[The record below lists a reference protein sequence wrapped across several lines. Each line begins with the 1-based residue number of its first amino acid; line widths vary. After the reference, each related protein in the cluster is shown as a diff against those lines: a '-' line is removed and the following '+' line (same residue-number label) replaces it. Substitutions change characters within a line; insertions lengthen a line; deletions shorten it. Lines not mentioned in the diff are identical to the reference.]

1 MKAIIEAKKYR
12 DTDSSY
18 IVVEIRF
25 LCVPMFYYKKAMG
38 LLVDFYESIYISCY
52 CKICSLGMTPVHCG

>member
-18 IVVEIRF
+18 IVVPI
-25 LCVPMFYYKKAMG
+25 FYYKKQWA
-38 LLVDFYESIYISCY
+38 C
-52 CKICSLGMTPVHCG
+52 

>member
-25 LCVPMFYYKKAMG
+25 LCVLWGTERNVY
-38 LLVDFYESIYISCY
+38 
-52 CKICSLGMTPVHCG
+52 

>member
-25 LCVPMFYYKKAMG
+25 FVFLYSIIKSNG
-38 LLVDFYESIYISCY
+38 LVSQFLRKHLYF
-52 CKICSLGMTPVHCG
+52 LLL

>member
-25 LCVPMFYYKKAMG
+25 LCVPIFYYKKQWAC
-38 LLVDFYESIYISCY
+38 LSIFTKAFIF
-52 CKICSLGMTPVHCG
+52 PVIVRYAPWV

>member
-1 MKAIIEAKKYR
+1 MNAIIEAKKYR

-25 LCVPMFYYKKAMG
+25 FLCSYI
-38 LLVDFYESIYISCY
+38 LL
-52 CKICSLGMTPVHCG
+52 

>member
-25 LCVPMFYYKKAMG
+25 LCVTIFYYKKQWA
-38 LLVDFYESIYISCY
+38 C
-52 CKICSLGMTPVHCG
+52 

>member
-1 MKAIIEAKKYR
+1 MKDIIEAKKYR

-25 LCVPMFYYKKAMG
+25 LCVPIFYYKEQWA
-38 LLVDFYESIYISCY
+38 C
-52 CKICSLGMTPVHCG
+52 

>member
-25 LCVPMFYYKKAMG
+25 LFLYFIIKSNG
-38 LLVDFYESIYISCY
+38 LVSQFLRKHLYF
-52 CKICSLGMTPVHCG
+52 LLL

>member
-12 DTDSSY
+12 DIASSY

-25 LCVPMFYYKKAMG
+25 FCVPIFYYKKQWA
-38 LLVDFYESIYISCY
+38 C
-52 CKICSLGMTPVHCG
+52 

>member
-12 DTDSSY
+12 GTDSSY

-25 LCVPMFYYKKAMG
+25 FCVPIYYYKKQWA
-38 LLVDFYESIYISCY
+38 C
-52 CKICSLGMTPVHCG
+52 

>member
-25 LCVPMFYYKKAMG
+25 LCVPIFYYKSNG
-38 LLVDFYESIYISCY
+38 LVSRFLRKHLYF
-52 CKICSLGMTPVHCG
+52 LLL